1 MEPASALSPL
11 LAHAN
16 TIVLGIAKDTA
27 KEATEDAVQQL
38 KSIVFAIT
46 SAGRHHKNLS
56 ADEQTAV
63 WELVCLLW
71 VSACMLW
78 LQTSHSC
85 WLQAVSLLHLVTSWK
100 QQQQPGF
107 SATLLQYGKSTAF
120 VKLALKLPE
129 VFADCRTPVSMLPMR
144 PRRAQY
150 RKLTFRCASLPGKH
164 LTTCLS
170 HVTSFASAVYRT
182 ASTDSV
188 QDTSPHQFMTAVT
201 C

>member
-71 VSACMLW
+71 VSACCGFKQALAAGCKLLASCEPFASCNFLKTTATAW
-78 LQTSHSC
+78 LVC
-85 WLQAVSLLHLVTSWK
+85 DLVAIWQK
-100 QQQQPGF
+100 HC
-107 SATLLQYGKSTAF
+107 L
-120 VKLALKLPE
+120 VKLALHLP
-129 VFADCRTPVSMLPMR
+129 A
-144 PRRAQY
+144 
-150 RKLTFRCASLPGKH
+150 
-164 LTTCLS
+164 
-170 HVTSFASAVYRT
+170 
-182 ASTDSV
+182 
-188 QDTSPHQFMTAVT
+188 
-201 C
+201 